1 MNNSYKKFRI
11 VHRIPFNFSN
21 GIKYYDER
29 VAKIFAVSR
38 FYKSRNRSLEPEDF
52 GRGWILK
59 EEAERTNKEFYGC
72 VRVPT
77 SRMTVQH
84 QIVEKKKRRI
94 EILGSLPKIW
104 LSKRIK
110 ISGRYRF
117 RFRFGGNF
125 ASWRYTIFFFHYLIS
140 DKSFL
145 KSRDQK

>member
-77 SRMTVQH
+77 SRCSTKSL
-84 QIVEKKKRRI
+84 KKKKGGSKSWEACQKFDFPRGLKYLEDI
-94 EILGSLPKIW
+94 VSVFVSVEILH
-104 LSKRIK
+104 
-110 ISGRYRF
+110 
-117 RFRFGGNF
+117 FGD
-125 ASWRYTIFFFHYLIS
+125 IFFFHYLIS

>member
-11 VHRIPFNFSN
+11 VHCIPFNFSN

-59 EEAERTNKEFYGC
+59 EEAERTNKEFYGR

-77 SRMTVQH
+77 SRCSTKSL
-84 QIVEKKKRRI
+84 KKKKKGGSKSWEACQKFDFPRGLKYLEDI
-94 EILGSLPKIW
+94 VSVFVSVEILHLGDTPFS
-104 LSKRIK
+104 
-110 ISGRYRF
+110 
-117 RFRFGGNF
+117 
-125 ASWRYTIFFFHYLIS
+125 FFII
-140 DKSFL
+140 
-145 KSRDQK
+145 

>member
-11 VHRIPFNFSN
+11 VHCIPFNFSN

-59 EEAERTNKEFYGC
+59 EEAERTNKEFYGR

-77 SRMTVQH
+77 SRCSTKLL
-84 QIVEKKKRRI
+84 KKKKKGGSKSWEACQKFDFPRGLKYLEDI
-94 EILGSLPKIW
+94 VSVFVSVEILHLGDTSF
-104 LSKRIK
+104 S
-110 ISGRYRF
+110 
-117 RFRFGGNF
+117 
-125 ASWRYTIFFFHYLIS
+125 FFII
-140 DKSFL
+140 
-145 KSRDQK
+145 

>member
-59 EEAERTNKEFYGC
+59 EEAERTNKEFYGR

-77 SRMTVQH
+77 SRCSTKLLKK
-84 QIVEKKKRRI
+84 KKKRRI

-125 ASWRYTIFFFHYLIS
+125 ASWRYIIFFFHYLIS
-140 DKSFL
+140 DKKFL
-145 KSRDQK
+145 EI

>member
-84 QIVEKKKRRI
+84 QIVEKKKKRRI

-125 ASWRYTIFFFHYLIS
+125 ASWRYIIFFFHYLIS
-140 DKSFL
+140 DKKFL
-145 KSRDQK
+145 EI